1 MSLKLG
7 VLISGSGTNLQA
19 LIDCIDNGSL
29 DATIELVVSSRPSAQ
44 GLKRAEAVGIQTL
57 TLSKEI
63 YADPLTADMVIA
75 SELKRMGVDYV
86 VMAGYMRKVG
96 MALLEAFPN
105 RVLNIHPALLPSFRG
120 AHAIQDAYD
129 YGVKVTGVTV
139 HLANFDYDR
148 GPIIAQEPV
157 FVQEG
162 WGVDE
167 LEAAIHEVEHRLYPR
182 VIQAIAEGRMHVEA
196 GRVHID
202 PSVG

>member
-1 MSLKLG
+1 M
-7 VLISGSGTNLQA
+7 
-19 LIDCIDNGSL
+19 
-29 DATIELVVSSRPSAQ
+29 
-44 GLKRAEAVGIQTL
+44 
-57 TLSKEI
+57 
-63 YADPLTADMVIA
+63 
-75 SELKRMGVDYV
+75 
-86 VMAGYMRKVG
+86 
-96 MALLEAFPN
+96 
-105 RVLNIHPALLPSFRG
+105 
-120 AHAIQDAYD
+120 
-129 YGVKVTGVTV
+129 TV

-196 GRVHID
+196 GHVHIE